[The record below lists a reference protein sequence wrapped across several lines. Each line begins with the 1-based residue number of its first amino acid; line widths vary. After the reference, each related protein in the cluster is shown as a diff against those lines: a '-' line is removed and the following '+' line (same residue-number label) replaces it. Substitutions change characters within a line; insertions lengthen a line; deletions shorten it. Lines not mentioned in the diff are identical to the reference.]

1 MKLEMVLRVLII
13 AAVTFFSA
21 EVAATMMSTEDRALV
36 KNLYSEGMVLLESDS
51 LDAAAAK
58 FGAAIEIDRRHA
70 PSYVGLGHVYLK
82 AGDLKAAERAFMD
95 ARRRQHRYAPAYN
108 GLGLVW
114 REKPKGLYT
123 AIDYFKKALQYDRN
137 YLEARY
143 HIAEARYALG
153 EHDVKREAEKLLQM
167 DATFAPA
174 HKLLGEWYG
183 TFKEDHLRA
192 AEHYEQYLSLRPDDL
207 DVTLRLAGALGNLG
221 DHARVVDLMRR
232 QMLSHPD
239 AVEMSPVLAN
249 AYMELDSL
257 DMAEVVFERYLE
269 VCEPAERALYEDIR
283 LLASADE
290 YEAFAQAPDRDA
302 FLTRFW
308 GDRDPDLTTAANERR
323 LEHYR
328 RVWFA
333 RRHFSK
339 SRQPWDTRG
348 EVYVRFGEP
357 DHRSRSNW
365 VNFQQSLEVQRV
377 KEALAGQIHGAADVA
392 SWGDILV
399 AFPVRSIPEGHDFGG
414 FMAPAYRPV
423 IANGADESMVPWES
437 WVYVNN
443 GAGGGMEVTFTDEM
457 LNGKFD
463 FAPPPVD
470 ADIDI
475 GKLATFNR
483 LSPRNVSMRAAA
495 RYPNYYQPPVSEDP
509 LEFYYDL
516 ADFRGQAD
524 KASALEV
531 YAGIPQHTA
540 QYLEAEDV
548 TTLEVERTVA
558 LLNKETGQ
566 VYRESGEVRFRQNG
580 DVRLQKGAFIP
591 DVVRLDVPPGHY
603 RMEVKTRDKRTGR
616 RGRYRQIIHVEAY
629 PESGLRMSDLEL
641 AWRITEDNADGKFSK
656 GELHVVPMP
665 TRTYGKGH
673 SVNVY
678 YEIYNLTRDTFG
690 RTRYRVA
697 YTVGKKGESAAGNI
711 ARLVRLRG
719 KRQVEIEVASEQVGT
734 DASEVEYVALELG
747 ERNEGRQ
754 VLKVAVTDLNSGETV
769 TRDAGFVVK

>member
-1 MKLEMVLRVLII
+1 MRPATVLKVLVV
-13 AAVTFFSA
+13 AAATFFFA
-21 EVAATMMSTEDRALV
+21 QAAATSISARDHASIEEI
-36 KNLYSEGMVLLESDS
+36 YSEGMDLLESDS
-51 LDAAAAK
+51 LDAAAAN
-58 FGAAIEIDRRHA
+58 FRAAIEIDRKHA
-70 PSYVGLGHVYLK
+70 PSHVGLGHVFLK
-82 AGDLKAAERAFMD
+82 AGDLKAAERAFMN
-95 ARRRQHRYAPAYN
+95 ARRRQHKYAPAYN

-123 AIDYFKKALQYDRN
+123 AIDYFKMALRYDRN

-174 HKLLGEWYG
+174 HRLLGEWYV

-192 AEHYEQYLSLRPDDL
+192 AEHYERFLSLQPDDFE
-207 DVTLRLAGALGNLG
+207 VALRLANALGKTG
-221 DHARVVDLMRR
+221 DHARVVDLMRT

-239 AVEMSPVLAN
+239 AIEMSTVLAN
-249 AYMELDSL
+249 AYLAQDSL
-257 DMAEVVFERYLE
+257 DLAEVAFERYLE
-269 VCEPAERALYEDIR
+269 ACEPAERMLYEDIR
-283 LLASADE
+283 LLASPDE
-290 YEAFAQAPDRDA
+290 YDAFVRAPDKDA
-302 FLTRFW
+302 YLTRFW
-308 GDRDPDLTTAANERR
+308 GDRDPDLTTAANERQ

-357 DHRSRSNW
+357 DHRSRSDW
-365 VNFQQSLEVQRV
+365 VNFQQNLDVQRV
-377 KEALAGQIHGAADVA
+377 KEALAGQIHGAAHVA

-414 FMAPAYRPV
+414 FTAPAYRPV
-423 IANGADESMVPWES
+423 IANGPDESMVPWES

-463 FAPPPVD
+463 FAPPPIDV
-470 ADIDI
+470 DIDI
-475 GKLATFNR
+475 QKLAAFNR
-483 LSPRNVSMRAAA
+483 FSPRNVSMRTAA
-495 RYPNYYQPPVSEDP
+495 RYPDYYQPPVNEDP

-516 ADFRGQAD
+516 ADFRGRAEA
-524 KASALEV
+524 ASALEI
-531 YAGIPQHTA
+531 YAGIPQHAA
-540 QYLEAEDV
+540 QYLEAEDA
-548 TTLEVERTVA
+548 TTLDVERTVA
-558 LLNKETGQ
+558 LLNKETGE
-566 VYRESGEVRFRQNG
+566 VYRKSGAIRFRQIG
-580 DVRLQKGAFIP
+580 DVRQQQGAFVP

-603 RMEVKTRDKRTGR
+603 RMEVKTRDKQTGR
-616 RGRYRQIIHVEAY
+616 RGRYRQIIHLEAY
-629 PESGLRMSDLEL
+629 PETGLRMSDLEL
-641 AWRITEDNADGKFSK
+641 AWRISETSLDDKFSK
-656 GELHVVPMP
+656 GDLHVVPMP
-665 TRTYGKGH
+665 TRTYRRGH
-673 SVNVY
+673 SVYVY
-678 YEIYNLTRDTFG
+678 YEIYNLARDTFG

-697 YTVGKKGESAAGNI
+697 YTVGRKGESDAGNI

-734 DASEVEYVALELG
+734 DPTEVEYVALQLG
-747 ERNEGRQ
+747 QRNEGRQ
-754 VLKVAVTDLNSGETV
+754 VLQVAVTDLNSGETV
-769 TRDAGFVVK
+769 TKDAGFVMK

>member
-1 MKLEMVLRVLII
+1 MK
-13 AAVTFFSA
+13 
-21 EVAATMMSTEDRALV
+21 
-36 KNLYSEGMVLLESDS
+36 G
-51 LDAAAAK
+51 
-58 FGAAIEIDRRHA
+58 
-70 PSYVGLGHVYLK
+70 
-82 AGDLKAAERAFMD
+82 GDLKAAERAFMD

-123 AIDYFKKALQYDRN
+123 AIDYFRKALQYDRN
-137 YLEARY
+137 YLEARF
-143 HIAEARYALG
+143 HIAEARHALG
-153 EHDVKREAEKLLQM
+153 EHDVKREAEKLLEI
-167 DATFAPA
+167 DAAFAPA
-174 HKLLGEWYG
+174 YRLLGEWHE
-183 TFKEDHLRA
+183 TFKQDHLRA
-192 AEHYEQYLSLRPDDL
+192 AEHYERYLALRPEDP
-207 DVTLRLAGALGNLG
+207 DVTLRLAGALGKAG
-221 DHARVVDLMRR
+221 DHARVVDLMRG
-232 QMLSHPD
+232 QMRRHPD
-239 AVEMSPVLAN
+239 AIEASPLLAN

-269 VCEPAERALYEDIR
+269 ACEPGERALYEDIR

-290 YEAFAQAPDRDA
+290 YEALAQAPDRDA

-348 EVYVRFGEP
+348 EIYVRFGEP
-357 DHRSRSNW
+357 DHRSRSDW
-365 VNFQQSLEVQRV
+365 VNFQQSLEVQHV
-377 KEALAGQIHGAADVA
+377 KEALAIQIHGAAGVS

-457 LNGKFD
+457 LNGRFD

-470 ADIDI
+470 VDIDI
-475 GKLATFNR
+475 QKLAAFNR
-483 LSPRNVSMRAAA
+483 LSPRNVSMRSAA
-495 RYPNYYQPPVSEDP
+495 RYPNYFQPPANEDP

-516 ADFRGQAD
+516 ADFRGQTEA
-524 KASALEV
+524 ASALEV
-531 YAGIPQHTA
+531 YTGIPRHAA
-540 QYLEAEDV
+540 QYLEAEDA
-548 TTLEVERTVA
+548 TTLDVERTVA
-558 LLNKETGQ
+558 LLNRETGE
-566 VYRESGEVRFRQNG
+566 VYREKGDVRFRQDG
-580 DVRLQKGAFIP
+580 DVSRTPGAFVP

-603 RMEVKTRDKRTGR
+603 RMEVKARDRRTGR

-641 AWRITEDNADGKFSK
+641 AWRITEDNAEDKFSK
-656 GELHVVPMP
+656 GDLRVVPMP
-665 TRTYGKGH
+665 TRTYGKGQ
-673 SVNVY
+673 SVRVY
-678 YEIYNLTRDTFG
+678 YEVYNLTRDTFG
-690 RTRYRVA
+690 RTRYRIA
-697 YTVGKKGESAAGNI
+697 YTVGKKGDSRLSNI

-719 KRQVEIEVASEQVGT
+719 NRQVEVEVASEQVGT
-734 DASEVEYVALELG
+734 DSTEVEYVALQLG
-747 ERNEGRQ
+747 PHSEGRQ
-754 VLKVAVTDLNSGETV
+754 VLQVAVTDLNSGETV
-769 TRDAGFVVK
+769 SKDAAFVVK